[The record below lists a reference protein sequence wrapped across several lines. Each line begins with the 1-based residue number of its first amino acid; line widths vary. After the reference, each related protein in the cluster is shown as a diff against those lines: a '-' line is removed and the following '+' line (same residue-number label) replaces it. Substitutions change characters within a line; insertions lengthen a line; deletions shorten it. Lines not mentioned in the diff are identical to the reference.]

1 MKRAKPVSAIGTLIR
16 RLVPLTIAAAIALS
30 LSGCGYSLAGR
41 GSFLPATIKIVGVPM
56 FVNNTSVYDVEK
68 RITEKVVSEFI
79 GRGKYK
85 VEPTTVGVDAILLG
99 EISSI
104 TLAPSAFTEE
114 RLASRYVLTVTARIE
129 FKDVKADKVLWS
141 NPSLQFREEFD
152 VTSSTSATDPSAFF
166 GQNVNALDRISTE
179 FARTVVS
186 AILEAF

>member
-1 MKRAKPVSAIGTLIR
+1 MTTIPRRFVPV
-16 RLVPLTIAAAIALS
+16 AIALAIVAC
-30 LSGCGYSLAGR
+30 LPGCGYSLAGR
-41 GSFLPATIKIVGVPM
+41 GSFLPASIKIVGVPM

-85 VEPTTVGVDAILLG
+85 VEPTTTGVDAVLIG

-104 TLAPSAFTEE
+104 TLAPTAFTEE

-141 NPSLQFREEFD
+141 NPVLQFREEYD
-152 VTSSTSATDPSAFF
+152 VSNSASATDATAFF
-166 GQNVNALDRISTE
+166 GQNVNALDRLATE

>member
-1 MKRAKPVSAIGTLIR
+1 
-16 RLVPLTIAAAIALS
+16 
-30 LSGCGYSLAGR
+30 
-41 GSFLPATIKIVGVPM
+41 M

-152 VTSSTSATDPSAFF
+152 VDQQHERDRPQRVLRPERQRARPARHRVRARPSSAPSSKRSER
-166 GQNVNALDRISTE
+166 NARRHAARRPQADRRRGRPIRS
-179 FARTVVS
+179 
-186 AILEAF
+186 I